1 MWENANDLEC
11 QSPEFYVAV
20 AEKLDWT
27 LKDNAAPEDNQQE

>member
-11 QSPEFYVAV
+11 QSQSGRYNSV

-27 LKDNAAPEDNQQE
+27 LKDNAAPEDNQ